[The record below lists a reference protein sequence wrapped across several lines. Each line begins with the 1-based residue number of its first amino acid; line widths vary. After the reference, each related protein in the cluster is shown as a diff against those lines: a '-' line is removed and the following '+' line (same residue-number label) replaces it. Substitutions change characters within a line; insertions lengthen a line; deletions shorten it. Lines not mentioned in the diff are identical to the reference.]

1 MHTGRNW
8 VVFSV
13 SLDPPEIA
21 FVWFLLATTGWPGEE
36 FHSPD
41 PGLLR
46 TVPRLSQR
54 GEGLSSRH
62 KGRQTYANPSGEFQ
76 QAALKTTTRENKK
89 TRKAK
94 TTMTLPKKK
103 KTPQQNKSIP
113 GNRREAEE
121 ADGDRSRSPGPASLP
136 KQLRVLGPRT
146 SSQHTFPQDS
156 NGRPGFVP
164 LLTPKRA
171 ASLGALRGSSLCLGG
186 RRRKRRQL
194 WTAYA

>member
-94 TTMTLPKKK
+94 TTRTLPKKK
-103 KTPQQNKSIP
+103 HPSKINLFLGTGGKLRRLMVTAAGPQAQPHSQSSCGSWAHGQAHSTPSHRTQMGDQALSPCSHPKEQP
-113 GNRREAEE
+113 LWVLCEA
-121 ADGDRSRSPGPASLP
+121 
-136 KQLRVLGPRT
+136 
-146 SSQHTFPQDS
+146 
-156 NGRPGFVP
+156 
-164 LLTPKRA
+164 LLCA
-171 ASLGALRGSSLCLGG
+171 
-186 RRRKRRQL
+186 
-194 WTAYA
+194 